1 MGKRRGK
8 EVNERGQEWKE
19 GEERRTGK
27 QRGEGDYEHYTT
39 VFSYIKSEET
49 VITAC
54 K

>member
-1 MGKRRGK
+1 MKGDRNGKREKKEEQESNGK
-8 EVNERGQEWKE
+8 KG
-19 GEERRTGK
+19 
-27 QRGEGDYEHYTT
+27 GEGDYEHYTT